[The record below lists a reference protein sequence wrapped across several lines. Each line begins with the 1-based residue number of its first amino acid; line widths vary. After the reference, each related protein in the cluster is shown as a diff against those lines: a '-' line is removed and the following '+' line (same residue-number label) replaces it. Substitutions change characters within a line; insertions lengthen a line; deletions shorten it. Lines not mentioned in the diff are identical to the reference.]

1 MIKNIYPIIRLKEYI
16 FYYKGACESEIS
28 DRLVNLANETIK
40 TICVWQLA
48 NHIIC

>member
-28 DRLVNLANETIK
+28 DRHCNETIK
-40 TICVWQLA
+40 TIYVWQLA
-48 NHIIC
+48 NHIVC